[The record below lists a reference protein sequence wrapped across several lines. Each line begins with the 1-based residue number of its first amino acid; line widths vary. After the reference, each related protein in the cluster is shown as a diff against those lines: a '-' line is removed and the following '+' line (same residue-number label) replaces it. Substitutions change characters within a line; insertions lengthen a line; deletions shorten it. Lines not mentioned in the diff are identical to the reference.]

1 MSAAFVAVAG
11 MLPNAEAIRA
21 ASVAVARLA
30 EGLDAGPRRTKL
42 IHLAGDLG
50 LMALTADD
58 LRFRFE
64 KLVKAPKQRRTA

>member
-11 MLPNAEAIRA
+11 MLPNAETIRA

-30 EGLDAGPRRTKL
+30 EGLDPGTRRTKL

-58 LRFRFE
+58 LSFRFE
-64 KLVKAPKQRRTA
+64 KLVKEPKRQRAG